1 MKAIC
6 GRPHVIMSSN
16 AQKKVRK
23 NSYLRFAE
31 KLNGRCAMQGT
42 LWAAG
47 SAVRDLNGTSGDHQ
61 FDALYFTGVTALV
74 ALGTAITYD
83 EEKDLSYSVFKPEAE
98 LENGRLAML
107 GMGVYFGYRAI
118 ETFL

>member
-1 MKAIC
+1 MKAVC
-6 GRPHVIMSSN
+6 GRPHAIMSSN
-16 AQKKVRK
+16 SQKKVRK

-47 SAVRDLNGTSGDHQ
+47 EAMTGNHQ
-61 FDALYFTGVTALV
+61 FDALYFSLVTGAV

-83 EEKDLSYSVFKPEAE
+83 EESDLSYSVFTPEAE
-98 LENGRLAML
+98 LDNGRLAML
-107 GMGVYFGYRAI
+107 GMGAYLGYQLLA
-118 ETFL
+118 

>member
-1 MKAIC
+1 MKVLC
-6 GRPHVIMSSN
+6 GRPHAVP
-16 AQKKVRK
+16 QKKGR
-23 NSYLRFAE
+23 YLRFAE

-42 LWAAG
+42 LWSVG
-47 SAVRDLNGTSGDHQ
+47 SVVRDWNGTGNHQ

-83 EEKDLSYSVFKPEAE
+83 PDNELSYSVFTPEAE

-107 GMGVYFGYRAI
+107 GMAAYFGYRLLA
-118 ETFL
+118 

>member
-1 MKAIC
+1 MKVVC

-42 LWAAG
+42 LWSMG
-47 SAVRDLNGTSGDHQ
+47 SALTGNHQ
-61 FDALYFTGVTALV
+61 FDALYFTLVTGAV
-74 ALGTAITYD
+74 ALGTAITFD
-83 EEKDLSYSVFKPEAE
+83 DDDVAPPEAFKNFTPEAE
-98 LENGRLAML
+98 LDNGRLAMI
-107 GMGVYFGYRAI
+107 GMGGYFASKAL
-118 ETFL
+118 ETLI

>member
-1 MKAIC
+1 
-6 GRPHVIMSSN
+6 MSSN
-16 AQKKVRK
+16 SQKKVRK

-42 LWAAG
+42 LWSMG
-47 SAVRDLNGTSGDHQ
+47 SALTGNHQ

-83 EEKDLSYSVFKPEAE
+83 EDNELSYSVFTPEAE
-98 LENGRLAML
+98 LGNGRLAML
-107 GMGVYFGYRAI
+107 GMGAYLGYQLLA
-118 ETFL
+118 